1 MRKDEMAKKTKG
13 MTLKRQKN
21 WLDRHLLSFE
31 HEEIM
36 YEPFWR
42 VEDVRSSG
50 IKTKIAHFSDPE
62 RVMHLLSQNELW
74 MYLDIAQNPNIIET
88 YEQFAIP
95 LGFSIPI
102 AKALGVKH
110 PVYIGSNKVPII
122 QTIDFVSIRSDTT
135 KVAHAVKQESDALR
149 FRTQE
154 KLAIQEAYC
163 ELENIDYQLVTSTT
177 LRTVKSENLEALF
190 RHRNISPFMLSAFE
204 MWLSN
209 FLGCVSDD
217 RHARVSRILE
227 CSAQVC
233 GISYSQSVSFF
244 YYSLWNDHLGM
255 DWSQRLKLEMAASDL
270 GVCPNAN
277 VA

>member
-1 MRKDEMAKKTKG
+1 MAKRTKEV
-13 MTLKRQKN
+13 TFECQKN
-21 WLDRHLLSFE
+21 WFDVHQRSLVF
-31 HEEIM
+31 EEIM

-50 IKTKIAHFSDPE
+50 IKTKIAHFSTPG

-74 MYLDIAQNPNIIET
+74 MYLDIAQNPDIIET

-95 LGFSIPI
+95 LEFSLPI
-102 AKALGVKH
+102 AKALDVKH

-122 QTIDFVSIRSDTT
+122 QTIDFVSIRSDGTR
-135 KVAHAVKQESDALR
+135 VAHPVKQESDALR

-163 ELENIDYQLVTSTT
+163 ELEHIDYQLVTSTT
-177 LRTVKSENLEALF
+177 LRTVKSENLEAIF
-190 RHRNISPFMLSAFE
+190 RHRKISPFMHSAFE
-204 MWLSN
+204 VWLSN

-217 RHARVSRILE
+217 RHARVSSILGR
-227 CSAQVC
+227 SAKVC
-233 GISYSQSVSFF
+233 GISYSQAASFF
-244 YYSLWNDHLGM
+244 YYSLWNDRLGM

-270 GVCPNAN
+270 GVCSHANA
-277 VA
+277 A